1 MKIEADLH
9 VHTVAS
15 GHAYSTVEEITKE
28 AAKKGLK
35 MVAIT
40 DHGPGLP
47 GGAHPYHF
55 WNLRIMPY
63 ELNGVR
69 ILKGVEANIVDS
81 TGGLDL
87 AEDYLE
93 PLELVHAGFHPSCGY
108 ESGSVAQNTEVLIK
122 VIDNPLVDFI
132 VHPGN
137 AKFPI
142 DPETLVDAA
151 LEKGMALEINNSSF
165 LPTSSRNSAYDFDL
179 PIVNLAREKGLQII
193 ISSDAHIYTQVGVV
207 DKAIE
212 LVMGAGV
219 GEEQIV
225 NTSVQRVLDYLA
237 TRGAGI
243 RSLT

>member
-47 GGAHPYHF
+47 GGAHLYHF
-55 WNLRIMPY
+55 WNLRIMPQ
-63 ELNGVR
+63 ELNSVR
-69 ILKGVEANIVDS
+69 ILKGVEANIVSSD
-81 TGGLDL
+81 GELDL
-87 AEDYLE
+87 TDEYLE

-108 ESGSVAQNTEVLIK
+108 ESGSAALNTKVLIK
-122 VIDNPLVDFI
+122 VMDNPLVDFI

-137 AKFPI
+137 WKFPI

-165 LPTSSRNSAYDFDL
+165 LPTSSRNSARSFDL
-179 PIVNLAREKGLQII
+179 PIANLAYKKRLQVI
-193 ISSDAHIYTQVGVV
+193 ISSDAHIYTHVGVV
-207 DKAIE
+207 DKAVE
-212 LVMGAGV
+212 LAVSAGLD
-219 GEEQIV
+219 EEQII
-225 NTSVQRVLDYLA
+225 NTSVRKVLDYLT
-237 TRGAGI
+237 TRRAQ
-243 RSLT
+243 R